1 MNQTTSVKVVP
12 LFSGSSGNA
21 TYIRFGDRELLV
33 DAGVSC
39 KALQTALETLDT
51 GLSHISGIFVTHEH
65 HDP

>member
-33 DAGVSC
+33 DAGRFLARLC
-39 KALQTALETLDT
+39 KRPWKRLTLDFRT
-51 GLSHISGIFVTHEH
+51 FRAFS
-65 HDP
+65 